1 MAFKMAKGSLFA
13 VLLRSPWWYSVLIG
27 LFILLVSLAVTD
39 AQYMTLSIAGSM
51 PFLAIGG
58 YAGFKQLQQ
67 PSQKRVL
74 EVSQQ
79 AKNMSA
85 EIISEKIAANY
96 IKSGYQSSAFEGN
109 GADLELVRGHRKL
122 LLCSKRFKA
131 ANTGIEPLKRLV
143 AASEATEATE
153 AMGYLYLTLGE
164 VTASAHNYAQE
175 NNIEIIQSGRLTMLF
190 DGKAKID

>member
-39 AQYMTLSIAGSM
+39 AQYITLSIAGSM
-51 PFLAIGG
+51 PFFAIGG

-96 IKSGYQSSAFEGN
+96 IKSGYQSSAFDGN
-109 GADLELVRGHRKL
+109 GADLELVRGDQKL

-143 AASEATEATE
+143 AAGEATEAI
-153 AMGYLYLTLGE
+153 GYLYLTLGE